1 MTGRATDWLLAVAGG
16 VLLTLMT
23 QFNGELAHHTTAVY
37 ASWAAHGI
45 GAVVALFLVALTARA
60 PGRQE
65 HPDVAQGRVP
75 LWFHLGGV
83 PGAFVVILS
92 AISVNSSLALS
103 GTVVLMLTG
112 QVLFGIA
119 SDQLGL
125 LGIASAM
132 WARPSGPPRRRA
144 EVTVMPPVSRLP
156 VRALAPRR
164 RLHLYSRPHIDLQ
177 RVAGALCCS

>member
-1 MTGRATDWLLAVAGG
+1 MAGRATDWLLAIAGG

-37 ASWAAHGI
+37 ASWVTHGI
-45 GAVVALFLVALTARA
+45 GAVVALFLVAPTARA
-60 PGRQE
+60 AGRQE
-65 HPDVAQGRVP
+65 RPDIVQGRVP

-92 AISVNSSLALS
+92 VISVNSSLALS

-119 SDQLGL
+119 SDHLGL
-125 LGIASAM
+125 LGIPKRRISAM
-132 WARPSGPPRRRA
+132 D
-144 EVTVMPPVSRLP
+144 
-156 VRALAPRR
+156 LA
-164 RLHLYSRPHIDLQ
+164 
-177 RVAGALCCS
+177 VAGVSLPGAC